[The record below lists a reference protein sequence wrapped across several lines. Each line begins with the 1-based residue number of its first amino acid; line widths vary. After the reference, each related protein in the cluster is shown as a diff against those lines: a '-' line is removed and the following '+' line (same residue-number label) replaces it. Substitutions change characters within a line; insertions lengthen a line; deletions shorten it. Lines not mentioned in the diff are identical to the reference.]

1 MWNTEGLQGAAL
13 QLVEGDRDAANW
25 LGKLGLVKQLLV
37 DSGGL
42 QGLKASALLAPA
54 SALSKAQ
61 LPACLPACL
70 PAALPACWTASLSGG
85 LPTN

>member
-1 MWNTEGLQGAAL
+1 VWNTEGLQGAAL

-61 LPACLPACL
+61 LPACLPA
-70 PAALPACWTASLSGG
+70 ALPACWTASLSGG